1 MAGSPS
7 PRPFSA
13 TGGLL
18 LGAGAAVVGL
28 LPWLLTGLQAPRLS
42 APQMPPD
49 ITGAL
54 LPLIPNAL
62 VLLAGIVMLP
72 GAIAGILLRGRTAGS
87 GGRAAWAATG
97 GLVLVL
103 GGAVAQSLAVMVPR
117 LRPDSPFLLD
127 VTVSA
132 VAVGILLVLSAVV
145 CHVLARGSVPAA
157 TVAVAGAAVAA
168 GPGLREALVQLYPTA
183 LQGLPPEVTT
193 TLLQVVTSVPAVL
206 TGIALAWCGWTPG
219 RRLGAWVVALLLLWV
234 GRAALETLQI
244 WLFWEQPLGMPST
257 AQNSALVPGEL
268 AQALIAGLPS
278 AVTAL
283 VVGAVGGLVVARLRR
298 RDREQADTVPAA

>member
-1 MAGSPS
+1 MTGSPS
-7 PRPFSA
+7 LRELTPLQGF
-13 TGGLL
+13 L

-62 VLLAGIVMLP
+62 VLLVGIVMLP

-87 GGRAAWAATG
+87 NGRAAWAATG
-97 GLVLVL
+97 GLVLVF
-103 GGAVAQSLAVMVPR
+103 GGAVAQSLAVIVPR

-168 GPGLREALVQLYPTA
+168 GPGLREALVQLSPTA

-193 TLLQVVTSVPAVL
+193 TLLQVVAYVPVVL
-206 TGIALAWCGWTPG
+206 TGFALAWCGWTPA
-219 RRLGAWVVALLLLWV
+219 RRLGAWVVALLLLWG

-268 AQALIAGLPS
+268 TQALIAGLPS

-283 VVGAVGGLVVARLRR
+283 VVGVVGGLVVARLRR